1 MSGHIF
7 LLVLFHS
14 LHVLPWLDHFILLR
28 SWIIHHVR
36 LELLVLLTFLD
47 HLTAPWCFLAFL
59 KKSHVQLK
67 KDVSLFKYLPRSWHF
82 RIRYV
87 GSR

>member
-1 MSGHIF
+1 MSCHIF

-28 SWIIHHVR
+28 SWVIHHVR

-47 HLTAPWCFLAFL
+47 HLSAPWSFLAFL
-59 KKSHVQLK
+59 EKSHVQLK
-67 KDVSLFKYLPRSWHF
+67 KMSHNLNTYLVLG
-82 RIRYV
+82 ILVYAT
-87 GSR
+87 